1 MMKKIDKLRMSRYAM
16 VWGMLFSALWLFA
29 VAPLQAQTEQDKVL
43 AEQGT
48 KTQVHQEAKKIFVNM
63 PDSLSP
69 LLTAVNRADCIDFL
83 ESKMKAKVEN
93 RFGRESEMT
102 ELSKDYIR
110 VQMTPQSTWQMKL
123 LATSD
128 TTQVICTVS
137 TACAPVC
144 DSNIQF
150 YTTDWK
156 ELPISDFI
164 TAMPAMDD
172 FFETPDSAAYEYNH
186 ARLQADMLLM
196 KIDLSASD
204 NTLTFT
210 LTTPEYM
217 EKETADKL
225 KPFIRRPILR
235 SLSPTLSVGEGV
247 RRYSC
252 LFISYKTNFAL
263 SHGEDWGEVSLN
275 IP

>member
-172 FFETPDSAAYEYNH
+172 FFE
-186 ARLQADMLLM
+186 
-196 KIDLSASD
+196 KI
-204 NTLTFT
+204 
-210 LTTPEYM
+210 
-217 EKETADKL
+217 
-225 KPFIRRPILR
+225 
-235 SLSPTLSVGEGV
+235 GV
-247 RRYSC
+247 RKAGVKLQLLAAERRFHTARKVC
-252 LFISYKTNFAL
+252 
-263 SHGEDWGEVSLN
+263 GEDERVFVICFCGDSGRRNGLSQRNTYSLRGVVTDGEIL
-275 IP
+275 I